1 MSDTDLGGYV
11 MTTVVHIENAIK
23 RVAKKS
29 ADPKEAEARLRLDV
43 YKLQLAGADNDTIL
57 ERIMEREK

>member
-1 MSDTDLGGYV
+1 

-23 RVAKKS
+23 RIAKKS
-29 ADPKEAEARLRLDV
+29 GEPKETEERLRLDV